1 VDYTPFA
8 GMSVKGWP
16 KTVLLR
22 GEILVR
28 DGTLLGSKGFGQYIK
43 RKIKIQE

>member
-8 GMSVKGWP
+8 GISVKGWP
-16 KTVLLR
+16 KTVMLR

-28 DGTLLGSKGFGQYIK
+28 DGKFLGLKGSGKYIK